1 MTCNAEQGIRLHV
14 DRKVLR
20 DILQARIAEG
30 KRGSFYT
37 VGSVFTGMGFTLVA
51 MGSTNYT
58 ASTLFVL
65 IGLFVYMCIGG
76 VNVDYDEGGAYADV
90 DADEWKE
97 PARCPSYDYEEEAED
112 GEDGEDG
119 EESDAEADMEY
130 KELSVLT
137 KAEKSLI
144 FRGLFHE
151 LCGFHIGEQEME
163 RIFRPRTR
171 TRSEP
176 EPEPDVEVETVEPET
191 PPNSDAGL
199 TIIEEASSE
208 EEQPAPRLAR
218 AETSYSAPEELVEAD
233 VQATTQATVQPIIV
247 PEEVNNSDIT
257 NNGPATPESSTATA

>member
-76 VNVDYDEGGAYADV
+76 VNVDYDEGGAEA

-112 GEDGEDG
+112 GE
-119 EESDAEADMEY
+119 ESDAEAEMEY

-137 KAEKSLI
+137 KAEKALI

-151 LCGFHIGEQEME
+151 LSGFHIGEQEME
-163 RIFRPRTR
+163 HIFRPRTR
-171 TRSEP
+171 SDSKP
-176 EPEPDVEVETVEPET
+176 EVEVETVEPES

-199 TIIEEASSE
+199 TVIEEASSE

-218 AETSYSAPEELVEAD
+218 AETSYSAPEELVETDAQAD
-233 VQATTQATVQPIIV
+233 TQATVQPIIV
-247 PEEVNNSDIT
+247 SEEVNNSDIT
-257 NNGPATPESSTATA
+257 NNGPATP